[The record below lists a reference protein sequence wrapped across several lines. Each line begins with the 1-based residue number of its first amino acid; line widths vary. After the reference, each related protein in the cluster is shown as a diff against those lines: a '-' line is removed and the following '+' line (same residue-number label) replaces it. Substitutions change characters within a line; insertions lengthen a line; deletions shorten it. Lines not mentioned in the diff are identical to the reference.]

1 MDVALSRSPPFSWS
15 PAVEEKAGCGS
26 AAGSGA
32 LLGLNLGGGL
42 GPESDAGLDLSLRMG
57 EDEWVL
63 VRSEKG
69 FLLNLLHL
77 VLPLM
82 SDP

>member
-1 MDVALSRSPPFSWS
+1 VDAGLARSPPFSWS
-15 PAVEEKAGCGS
+15 SAVEEKAGCGS

-42 GPESDAGLDLSLRMG
+42 GPQSDAGLDLGLRMG

-63 VRSEKG
+63 ERSEKG
-69 FLLNLLHL
+69 FLLSLLHL